1 MTDLPQ
7 FLAESK
13 ALGDGNRVRLLLALM
28 AYEELCACQLT
39 ELLEVTGATVSR
51 HLSLLLQAQLIESR
65 KEGRWIF
72 YRLRRC
78 ASDETCP
85 RSHLLSWMNEE
96 LREDPV
102 IVADRE
108 RLACILTEDPHDICC
123 RQRKES

>member
-1 MTDLPQ
+1 MAVLSQ

-28 AYEELCACQLT
+28 THGEVCACQLT
-39 ELLEVTGATVSR
+39 ELLAVTGATVSR
-51 HLSLLLQAQLIESR
+51 HLSILLHAHLIESR

-78 ASDETCP
+78 ASGETCP
-85 RSHLLSWMNEE
+85 RSHLLSWMDEE

-108 RLACILTEDPHDICC
+108 RLACILAEDPHEICC